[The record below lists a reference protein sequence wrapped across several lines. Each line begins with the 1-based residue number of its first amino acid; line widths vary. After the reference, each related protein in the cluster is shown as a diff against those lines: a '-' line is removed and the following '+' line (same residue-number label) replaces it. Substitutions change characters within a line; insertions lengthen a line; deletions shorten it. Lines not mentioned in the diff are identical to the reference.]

1 MYGCRLKVTK
11 IVVLKLKIYK
21 KGKYL
26 MVNHLILANVF
37 LFPGNDIIT
46 RCYVTFAN
54 EEIISYHNEIVYCFS
69 AYFIESF

>member
-11 IVVLKLKIYK
+11 IVVLKLKICN

-46 RCYVTFAN
+46 RCNVTFAN
-54 EEIISYHNEIVYCFS
+54 EEIISYHIEILHCFS
-69 AYFIESF
+69 VYSIESF